1 MAKLSVLANILVV
14 DDEEVM
20 RDSCRQILSREGH
33 NVKVAEDGHE
43 GLELLKEKSFDLVI
57 LDLKMP
63 GIDGMQVLEE
73 IKQSSPETIVIVIT
87 GYATVESAVEA
98 MKRGAYDFLPKPFT
112 PGEFRLIVERALE
125 KKRLVL
131 ENIYL
136 RQELEVRRKSE
147 VIIGKSKAMQK
158 VYELVRRVGPT
169 DSTVLI
175 LGESGTGKELV
186 ARAVHHHSRRENK
199 AFITV
204 DCGAL
209 VENLFESELFG
220 HVKGSFTDAVATKHG
235 RFELA
240 NGGTLFFDEIGN
252 IGPDVQAKLLRAI
265 QEREITKIGSSEAI
279 KVDVRII
286 AATSKDLRKAI
297 QEETF
302 REDLFYRLGV
312 VPITLPPLRER
323 PEDIPELANYFL
335 KKYNQKRG
343 KNLTGISPRAMKA
356 LSEYSWPGNVRELE
370 NAIERAVVLAKGN
383 AIEPSDLSYYGLAA
397 EALLEPASGSQK
409 RLTDVEKEH
418 ILRTLEDT
426 GWRRSQAAKLLG
438 IDRKTLRSKMKK
450 YGISEDLR
458 HNSPLLGRNSPVE
471 EQGI

>member
-1 MAKLSVLANILVV
+1 
-14 DDEEVM
+14 
-20 RDSCRQILSREGH
+20 
-33 NVKVAEDGHE
+33 
-43 GLELLKEKSFDLVI
+43 
-57 LDLKMP
+57 
-63 GIDGMQVLEE
+63 
-73 IKQSSPETIVIVIT
+73 
-87 GYATVESAVEA
+87 
-98 MKRGAYDFLPKPFT
+98 
-112 PGEFRLIVERALE
+112 
-125 KKRLVL
+125 
-131 ENIYL
+131 
-136 RQELEVRRKSE
+136 
-147 VIIGKSKAMQK
+147 
-158 VYELVRRVGPT
+158 
-169 DSTVLI
+169 TVLI

-186 ARAVHHHSRRENK
+186 ARAVHYHSRRENK

-220 HVKGSFTDAVATKHG
+220 HIKGSFTDAVATKHG

-286 AATSKDLRKAI
+286 AATNKDLRKAI

-383 AIEPSDLSYYGLAA
+383 AIESSDLSYYGLGV